1 MKGCSEK
8 ICFLSAIFA
17 TLQPIFLLL
26 IYLIFSGIV
35 MSIAKKQQKQN
46 YEKCA
51 NIIYYLFY
59 ETVIDYSGK

>member
-1 MKGCSEK
+1 
-8 ICFLSAIFA
+8 
-17 TLQPIFLLL
+17 
-26 IYLIFSGIV
+26 